1 MPVIRK
7 IGIADGAALSLSM
20 EASSVVT
27 AEIRLKTR
35 MKNGMSYELFQQ
47 GPAVYVQLFLFAS
60 NHLGILCFPFDFAK
74 VEKHHNEKKYKVLC
88 YCVNFAVMILFV
100 ALNGGTSS
108 GGPYILWTWV
118 FSASGVKTLE
128 KRGVLDGY
136 QLSDETRTATYAAND
151 NQTNFNSM
159 ISENTA
165 TVADT
170 SFSLKEHPSIKFCR
184 KCGFKLI
191 EGSEF
196 CSNCGTKIEKES
208 EV

>member
-1 MPVIRK
+1 
-7 IGIADGAALSLSM
+7 
-20 EASSVVT
+20 
-27 AEIRLKTR
+27 
-35 MKNGMSYELFQQ
+35 MKNSMSYELFQQ
-47 GPAVYVQLFLFAS
+47 GPAVYVPVILISLVIT
-60 NHLGILCFPFDFAK
+60 LGAYCAFPLIFAK
-74 VEKHHNEKKYKVLC
+74 VRKKIITKRKYKVLC